1 MSSQHDIL
9 IIEDEPSVARAVE
22 MVCDEE
28 GMSVTSVDNAAEALK
43 ILENTEFR
51 LALCDIM
58 MQGMDGFQFLEALEN
73 RELHVPVVMMTGY
86 STMENAVKSLS
97 MGAVDYIPKP
107 FTADELLT
115 VIQRSLRSGNLRE
128 KAYAAK
134 FGRDRTMSFV
144 PCPTGH
150 YRLGYVSWVMM
161 EDEGTA
167 KIGVSDL
174 FLKSVEG
181 IRKFELSEVGDQLVQ
196 GVPCAVAT
204 ANDGNKHGIM
214 CPMGGKVLE
223 VNEEALSDPLLVEKD
238 PFFRGWLYRI
248 LPSNPDSNLRWLN
261 S

>member
-1 MSSQHDIL
+1 MSSRRDIL
-9 IIEDEPSVARAVE
+9 IIEDEASVSRAVE
-22 MVCDEE
+22 MVCGEE
-28 GMSVTSVDNAAEALK
+28 GMSVTAVDNAAEALDL
-43 ILENTEFR
+43 IGHTVFR
-51 LALCDIM
+51 LVLCDIM
-58 MQGMDGFQFLEALEN
+58 MQGMDGFRFLQELDN
-73 RELHVPVVMMTGY
+73 RGLSVPVVMMTGY

-97 MGAVDYIPKP
+97 MGAVEYIPKP

-115 VIQRSLRSGNLRE
+115 VIRRSLRSGMLRE
-128 KAYAAK
+128 KAYAPR
-134 FGRDRTMSFV
+134 FEGDRTLSFV
-144 PCPTGH
+144 PCPSEYH
-150 YRLGYVSWVMM
+150 RLGFVSWVRM

-181 IRKFELSEVGDQLVQ
+181 VRAFELSEAGDQLVQ

-204 ANDGNKHGIM
+204 ANDGSEHGIM

-223 VNEEALSDPLLVEKD
+223 VNGEAKSDPSLVEKD

>member
-1 MSSQHDIL
+1 MSNQRDIL
-9 IIEDEPSVARAVE
+9 VIEDEPSVARAVV

-28 GMSVTSVDNAAEALK
+28 GMSVTAAESATAALD
-43 ILENTEFR
+43 ILDGSSFR

-58 MQGMDGFQFLEALEN
+58 MQGLDGFQFLD
-73 RELHVPVVMMTGY
+73 ELDKRGLNLPVIMMTGY

-97 MGAVDYIPKP
+97 KGAVDYIPKP

-115 VIQRSLRSGNLRE
+115 VIRRSLRSGMLRE

-134 FGRDRTMSFV
+134 FGRDRTLEFV
-144 PCPTGH
+144 PCPSE
-150 YRLGYVSWVMM
+150 YFRLGYVSWVKI

-167 KIGVSDL
+167 RIGVSDL

-181 IRKFELSEVGDQLVQ
+181 IRKFELSATGDELVQ

-204 ANDGNKHGIM
+204 SNNGSRHGIM
-214 CPMGGKVLE
+214 CPMGGKILE
-223 VNEEALSDPLLVEKD
+223 VNEEALSNPLLVEKD